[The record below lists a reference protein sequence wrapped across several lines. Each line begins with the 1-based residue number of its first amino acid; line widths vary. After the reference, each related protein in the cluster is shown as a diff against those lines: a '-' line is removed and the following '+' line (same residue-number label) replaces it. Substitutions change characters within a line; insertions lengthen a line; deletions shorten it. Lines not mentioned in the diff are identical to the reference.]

1 METSNHAT
9 NAPKHQPFL
18 PENIGN
24 FYISRFICQIITRGG
39 EGIGRGAS
47 IHRYTRYTWYVYKIL
62 SWLGPI
68 VHFYN

>member
-1 METSNHAT
+1 MIQDPDRLDLGDA
-9 NAPKHQPFL
+9 L
-18 PENIGN
+18 VYI
-24 FYISRFICQIITRGG
+24 YISRFICQIITRGG